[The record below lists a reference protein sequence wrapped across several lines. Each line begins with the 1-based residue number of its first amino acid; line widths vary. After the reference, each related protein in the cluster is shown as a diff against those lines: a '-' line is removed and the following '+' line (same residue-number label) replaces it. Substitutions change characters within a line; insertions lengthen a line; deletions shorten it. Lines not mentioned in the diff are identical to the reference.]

1 MAWTDSYIIESE
13 LQKYYELLSSHV
25 ELTPLKNQVGGAR
38 CYFPNILNTA
48 ISLYDPFFVGTQ
60 DIFSCLKQLRGKLNA
75 AEERD
80 ELSFLTSL
88 FQNPQFQQAVNIHR
102 KMISVTTQSPP
113 PKPEATDAF
122 KTSNEVMEELQNAQS
137 PYSSDL
143 LEMLSTPGFRVSE
156 YVKHLGEGLYRHCLL
171 PNLFE
176 KSKQI
181 VLIKLPVHLNKYY
194 PQLFHVSC
202 IGNYNIFNNICYYKL
217 FSYLYIH
224 SFIYE
229 KLLY

>member
-1 MAWTDSYIIESE
+1 MDRQLHNQVRNAKILWPTIIPIIESD
-13 LQKYYELLSSHV
+13 
-25 ELTPLKNQVGGAR
+25 
-38 CYFPNILNTA
+38 A
-48 ISLYDPFFVGTQ
+48 IFQTFSSLYDTIFVGTQ

-122 KTSNEVMEELQNAQS
+122 ETSNEVMEELQNAQS

-156 YVKHLGEGLYRHCLL
+156 YVK
-171 PNLFE
+171 PN
-176 KSKQI
+176 
-181 VLIKLPVHLNKYY
+181 V
-194 PQLFHVSC
+194 
-202 IGNYNIFNNICYYKL
+202 
-217 FSYLYIH
+217 
-224 SFIYE
+224 
-229 KLLY
+229 

>member
-1 MAWTDSYIIESE
+1 MT
-13 LQKYYELLSSHV
+13 YYH
-25 ELTPLKNQVGGAR
+25 PHYRIK
-38 CYFPNILNTA
+38 LNVLDA
-48 ISLYDPFFVGTQ
+48 IFQTFSSLYDTIFVGTQ

-122 KTSNEVMEELQNAQS
+122 QTSNEVMEELQNAQS

-156 YVKHLGEGLYRHCLL
+156 YVK
-171 PNLFE
+171 PN
-176 KSKQI
+176 
-181 VLIKLPVHLNKYY
+181 V
-194 PQLFHVSC
+194 
-202 IGNYNIFNNICYYKL
+202 
-217 FSYLYIH
+217 
-224 SFIYE
+224 
-229 KLLY
+229 

>member
-1 MAWTDSYIIESE
+1 
-13 LQKYYELLSSHV
+13 
-25 ELTPLKNQVGGAR
+25 
-38 CYFPNILNTA
+38 
-48 ISLYDPFFVGTQ
+48 
-60 DIFSCLKQLRGKLNA
+60 
-75 AEERD
+75 
-80 ELSFLTSL
+80 
-88 FQNPQFQQAVNIHR
+88 
-102 KMISVTTQSPP
+102 MISVTTQSPP

-229 KLLY
+229 KLLYWKKDKQFNEMISTIFVYVHHRTCFERMI